1 MMPLSLTRRRGD
13 KIQFIFPD
21 EITEADLREL
31 QRKGIS
37 LSVSQINGNQTVL
50 SISAPLSVN
59 VVRAELLEQQSDSS
73 VTI

>member
-1 MMPLSLTRRRGD
+1 MPLSLTRRCGD

-21 EITEADLREL
+21 KITEADLQEL
-31 QRKGIS
+31 QRKGIT
-37 LSVSQINGNQTVL
+37 LSVSQIKGNQTVL
-50 SISAPLSVN
+50 NISAPISVN